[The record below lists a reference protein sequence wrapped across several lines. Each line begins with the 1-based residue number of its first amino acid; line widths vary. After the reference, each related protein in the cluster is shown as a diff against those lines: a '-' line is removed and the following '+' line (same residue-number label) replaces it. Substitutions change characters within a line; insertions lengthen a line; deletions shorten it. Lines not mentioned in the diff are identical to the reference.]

1 MDSVN
6 VLVGWALPPL
16 LMERIAAADPR
27 VRLLN
32 DPYRDIPRPP
42 VWPPF
47 YFPEQ
52 LLPLFPS
59 AHVVFTSRLPA
70 NALDLAPGLRWLQLL
85 SAGADVA
92 IGDGSAWDRVAVT
105 TARGVQAI
113 PLSEWVLGAM
123 IALSKRFPGAV
134 RAQDRGEYWKFLGG
148 ELAERTVGI
157 LGMGSIGG
165 RVARLCKA
173 LDMRVLGMRR
183 SVTEAQESPGEADLI
198 VPPSDLP
205 LLLRESDF
213 LVLSLP
219 RTRETAGLL
228 GPAEFSQMKEGACL
242 INVGRGGIVDEDA
255 LVEAVRS
262 GRLAGAALDVFAQE
276 PLPPESPLWT
286 EPGILMTAHNA
297 ANSHRYE
304 ERATELFLENLR
316 RYLDGRELLNLFD
329 RRRGY

>member
-1 MDSVN
+1 MESVN
-6 VLVGWALPPL
+6 VLVGWALPPP
-16 LMERIAAADPR
+16 LMERIAAVDPR

-32 DPYRDIPRPP
+32 DPYLDIPRPP

-59 AHVVFTSRLPA
+59 AQVVFTSRLPPD
-70 NALDLAPGLRWLQLL
+70 ALSLAPGLRWLQLL

-92 IGDGSAWDRVAVT
+92 IGDGSAWGGIQVT

-113 PLSEWVLGAM
+113 PLSEWVVGAM

-134 RAQDRGEYWKFLGG
+134 RAQDRCEYWKFLGG

-183 SVTEAQESPGEADLI
+183 SVTEARESPGEADLL
-198 VPPSDLP
+198 VPPRDLP
-205 LLLRESDF
+205 FLLRESDF
-213 LVLSLP
+213 LVLCLP
-219 RTRETAGLL
+219 RTRETAGLI
-228 GPAEFSQMKEGACL
+228 GPAEFRQMKEGACL

-276 PLPPESPLWT
+276 PLPPESPLWS
-286 EPGILMTAHNA
+286 EPRILMTAHNA

-304 ERATELFLENLR
+304 ERGTELFLENLR
-316 RYLDGRELLNLFD
+316 RFLDGRELLNVYD
-329 RRRGY
+329 RERGY